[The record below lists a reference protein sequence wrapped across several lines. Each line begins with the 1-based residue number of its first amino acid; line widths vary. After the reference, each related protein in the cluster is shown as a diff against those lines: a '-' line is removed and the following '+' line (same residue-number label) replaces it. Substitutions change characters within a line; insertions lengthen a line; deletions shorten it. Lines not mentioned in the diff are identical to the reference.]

1 MTISPPI
8 KILALIGLIAVIAF
22 GASTML
28 LGHSP
33 STTRTSTATPHSGR
47 IVHHVPPK
55 TVAHAAPKAHVT
67 PKPAKAHA
75 KPATAATKAHA
86 KPAAK
91 PARPAPRGNLVYEDL
106 PAPLQWQLS
115 RHKVVVVSVY
125 NPNADVD
132 AISVAEAHAGALDAS
147 AGFLLVNVLD
157 NKLAG
162 PLTALLPGGG
172 LLPDPG
178 VLVYR
183 APGDIMVRLDG
194 FADRTSI
201 AQAVTNALAGQRS
214 VPAATTTPAAATG
227 APGTTGAPLP

>member
-33 STTRTSTATPHSGR
+33 SSPRTSTATPHSGR

-86 KPAAK
+86 KHAAK
-91 PARPAPRGNLVYEDL
+91 PAKPATRGNLVYEDL
-106 PAPLQWQLS
+106 PAP
-115 RHKVVVVSVY
+115 
-125 NPNADVD
+125 
-132 AISVAEAHAGALDAS
+132 
-147 AGFLLVNVLD
+147 
-157 NKLAG
+157 
-162 PLTALLPGGG
+162 
-172 LLPDPG
+172 
-178 VLVYR
+178 
-183 APGDIMVRLDG
+183 
-194 FADRTSI
+194 
-201 AQAVTNALAGQRS
+201 
-214 VPAATTTPAAATG
+214 
-227 APGTTGAPLP
+227 